1 MGKSRKL
8 LSRTPKANKVTPV
21 NVVKVELEEEEEDQG
36 LKGLREL
43 KDADTSSWRTRRRS
57 SKSSTDDNILK
68 KDEDPLPGP
77 GSLMSQLPW
86 DVVLDLSHVT
96 WLDDSGCS
104 LVNWVARE
112 HRLGGLVL
120 PPHLEVTTIIII
132 MDDNID
138 YLQDVMEKWTGFQK
152 IKCIIYPTLS
162 DAIRLAVD

>member
-1 MGKSRKL
+1 MGKSKKL

-21 NVVKVELEEEEEDQG
+21 NVVKVELEEEEDQG

-104 LVNWVARE
+104 LVTWVARE

-132 MDDNID
+132 MYDNIA
-138 YLQDVMEKWTGFQK
+138 LIT
-152 IKCIIYPTLS
+152 CRT
-162 DAIRLAVD
+162 